1 MKVDPLSIVL
11 GIILG
16 ILFTLVAPS
25 RTDVDAKFEYCME
38 LYEKEKSKTEAKY
51 ICRRLILKGDD

>member
-1 MKVDPLSIVL
+1 MKVDPLSLVL

-25 RTDVDAKFEYCME
+25 RTDVDAKFEYCMQF
-38 LYEKEKSKTEAKY
+38 YEKEKSKTEAKQ
-51 ICRRLILKGDD
+51 ICRQRIFRK